1 MFAVVK
7 ACIGIIIPY
16 RHCARNFLKWLT
28 IDGIYKDINDIKK
41 DNTNSA
47 IVKTAGESNNIC
59 EVLNG
64 SLLCYRKKH

>member
-28 IDGIYKDINDIKK
+28 IDGIYNGY
-41 DNTNSA
+41 NLR
-47 IVKTAGESNNIC
+47 IC
-59 EVLNG
+59 
-64 SLLCYRKKH
+64 

>member
-16 RHCARNFLKWLT
+16 RHCARKWLT

-41 DNTNSA
+41 KTLKVPSWKQLEKVTTF
-47 IVKTAGESNNIC
+47 VK
-59 EVLNG
+59 
-64 SLLCYRKKH
+64 Y

>member
-7 ACIGIIIPY
+7 VCIGIIIPY

-41 DNTNSA
+41 KTLKVPSWKQLEKVTTF
-47 IVKTAGESNNIC
+47 VK
-59 EVLNG
+59 
-64 SLLCYRKKH
+64 Y

>member
-16 RHCARNFLKWLT
+16 RHCHCARNFLKWLT

-41 DNTNSA
+41 KTLKVPSWKQLEKVSTF
-47 IVKTAGESNNIC
+47 VK
-59 EVLNG
+59 
-64 SLLCYRKKH
+64 Y

>member
-16 RHCARNFLKWLT
+16 HHCARNFLKWLT

-41 DNTNSA
+41 KTLKVPSRKQLEKVTTF
-47 IVKTAGESNNIC
+47 VK
-59 EVLNG
+59 
-64 SLLCYRKKH
+64 Y